1 MTLSTYRKENNI
13 HDNMA
18 KLNKIDILISR
29 VKVTLHEMGLKIRKR
44 QMVLREADAL
54 MCFSNSLET
63 L

>member
-1 MTLSTYRKENNI
+1 
-13 HDNMA
+13 MA